1 MRYVSISYAIQ
12 FHLICD
18 TFLSHMRYDSISYA
32 IRFRLICHR
41 FPYYIHLTPKT
52 LQPYNLK
59 AYLTPKNLTTL
70 QP

>member
-1 MRYVSISYAIQ
+1 
-12 FHLICD
+12 
-18 TFLSHMRYDSISYA
+18 MRYDSISYA